1 LKRLNPLNHALLG
14 AAATA
19 FVAAPASA
27 DLNFFWTYSESGGD
41 VTNTLNLISSY
52 PGFTAA
58 IFADPAG
65 AATFNNA
72 DASLLPTA
80 TPGESYLGGGP
91 QNPVVVGTAEE
102 LGGAD
107 AETNPAS
114 IGSVIDA
121 TWISDFDNGVFPTGD
136 TNSPIFAGQFTI
148 AAGTAGDY
156 TIRISNAGDV
166 GNAIDP
172 EVVQFSGTMADGR
185 FAQRLVGDA
194 NMDGTVD
201 FLDLSTLAGSFG
213 DTNVSVLDG
222 DFNGDNVVDFL
233 DLSALAGNFGAGSGA
248 SLTAGDLEAAGLGE
262 HAAVLVPEPTSLALL
277 ALGGLFVTS
286 RRRR

>member
-1 LKRLNPLNHALLG
+1 MKRMKPLNHALLG
-14 AAATA
+14 AAAAA

-27 DLNFFWTYSESGGD
+27 ELNFFWTYSESGGD

-65 AATFNNA
+65 ATAFNNA

-91 QNPVVVGTAEE
+91 QNPVIVGTAEE

-107 AETNPAS
+107 AEDFDAS
-114 IGSVIDA
+114 IGSVVDA

-136 TNSPIFAGQFTI
+136 INAPIFAGQFTI
-148 AAGTAGDY
+148 AAGTSGDY

-166 GNAIDP
+166 DNEIDP
-172 EVVQFSGTMADGR
+172 EIVQFSGTMTDGR
-185 FAQRLVGDA
+185 FAQRLPGDA
-194 NMDGTVD
+194 NINGLVNGQDLAILSANFGT
-201 FLDLSTLAGSFG
+201 SGQ
-213 DTNVSVLDG
+213 SVLQG
-222 DFNGDNVVDFL
+222 DFSGDGQVNGQ
-233 DLSALAGNFGAGSGA
+233 DLAILAANFGASNPA
-248 SLTAGDLEAAGLGE
+248 PALAA
-262 HAAVLVPEPTSLALL
+262 VPEPTSMALL
-277 ALGGLFVTS
+277 ALGGLILA
-286 RRRR
+286 RRRRR